1 MPPRKSNASN
11 ASADATGPA
20 PLTGAQVQQAAAEKS
35 GYSIEVRI
43 YFSCFVGGGAKD

>member
-11 ASADATGPA
+11 ASGGDAGHPV

-35 GYSIEVRI
+35 GYSIEVCPANP
-43 YFSCFVGGGAKD
+43 YPSCL